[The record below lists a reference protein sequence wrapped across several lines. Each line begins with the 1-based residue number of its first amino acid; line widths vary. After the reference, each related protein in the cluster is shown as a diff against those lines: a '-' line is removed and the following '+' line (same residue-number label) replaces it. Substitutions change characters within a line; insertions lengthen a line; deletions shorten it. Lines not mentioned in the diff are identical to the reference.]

1 MTCACAAI
9 ARPGG
14 ALPFDLR
21 RELSRHEAAL
31 DAFCFAS
38 SRLLFAGGMIF
49 CGLLALVRNEG
60 NPIAATRDSIARDM
74 TIALGIVDAY
84 GPAVRRL
91 TGVDPTALRNTLASI
106 RAWATGATTT
116 GTHMPTIA
124 AGSITSK
131 AGSARSFVPV
141 PMRAVSAANQIAGSV
156 HGASKYA
163 SLLLDAMQTT
173 RSVRGMTDFR
183 VALVEQAAAE
193 HQAIRAFADK
203 AADVFRVSPRL
214 LTLKAAAQGGA
225 LAYLKQV
232 YSNQTPGPWSFDDAV
247 AILNDPGVVIRRD
260 VRDRGP
266 VTGPMPG
273 TSPAPF
279 PTSPPSSSSSSSS
292 IGIAI
297 GALGG
302 FAIGG
307 PMGAVVGAAIG
318 AAVGGDGG

>member
-14 ALPFDLR
+14 AGCPPGL
-21 RELSRHEAAL
+21 A
-31 DAFCFAS
+31 DAVAS
-38 SRLLFAGGMIF
+38 
-49 CGLLALVRNEG
+49 
-60 NPIAATRDSIARDM
+60 
-74 TIALGIVDAY
+74 
-84 GPAVRRL
+84 VRRL
-91 TGVDPTALRNTLASI
+91 RPSLDAISVVVGSIPLPQATAVALGLRIVGAAAVADCDPLETTREFIRGTMMLCPHLPTLERWGVPIAPLRTLCAI
-106 RAWATGATTT
+106 GARLSTT
-116 GTHMPTIA
+116 GTTMPTIA

-141 PMRAVSAANQIAGSV
+141 PMRDVSAANQIAGSV
-156 HGASKYA
+156 HSASKYA

-279 PTSPPSSSSSSSS
+279 PTSPPSSSSSS